1 MARERLTTITLEEVL
16 KMKGRTRKD
25 APEGP
30 SLPDDFWKNAKM
42 VYPEIPKKEPV
53 VKQHLGSLLD
63 LASIL
68 CLDLPPIQALGLE
81 RPLDMGDARR

>member
-42 VYPEIPKKEPV
+42 VYPEIPKKEP
-53 VKQHLGSLLD
+53 HLGSLLD